1 MKPQK
6 VVKMDLQNGFDV
18 DELFQAH
25 AHIWNQTYNFI
36 NSMCLKC
43 AIQLGIPDL
52 LHNHT
57 QPFMALSQLSASLPI
72 NPAKADGIGRL
83 MSILTHS
90 GFFHKKIVNEDE
102 PEQEAYALT
111 NAGRLLVKDHPL
123 SMTFSL
129 LLSLDPVQMESWHHL
144 STWFQNDH
152 PTAYHT
158 AHGMAIWENAS
169 RNPKL
174 NHLFN
179 NAMMCD
185 SRLVSGAMLHK
196 FKWVFEGLDSLVDV
210 GGGTGTMAKAIAQS
224 FPSMNCT
231 VLDLPHV
238 VAGLNRSDNL
248 NYIGGDMFETIPNAD
263 AVLLKWIL
271 HDWGDE
277 ECVRILKK
285 CKDAISG
292 NGKMGKKVI
301 IIDMVVDHHDKD
313 HESVET
319 QLFLD
324 MLMMVLAKGG
334 RERKEQEWVKL
345 FCSAG
350 FTNYKIIRVLGLRS
364 VIEIYP

>member
-1 MKPQK
+1 ME
-6 VVKMDLQNGFDV
+6 LQNGFDV
-18 DELFQAH
+18 NELFKAH

-52 LHNHT
+52 IHNHA
-57 QPFMALSQLSASLPI
+57 QPFMSLSQLIASLQVD
-72 NPAKADGIGRL
+72 PAKSSGIGRL

-90 GFFHKKIVNEDE
+90 GFFQKKKPQEGE
-102 PEQEAYALT
+102 EEAYALT
-111 NAGRLLVKDHPL
+111 YAGRLLVKDNPT
-123 SMTFSL
+123 SMTSSL
-129 LLSLDPVQMESWHHL
+129 LLSLDPIQMEPWHHL
-144 STWFQNDH
+144 STWFLNDD

-158 AHGMAIWENAS
+158 AHGMAIWEYAS

-174 NHLFN
+174 NNLFN
-179 NAMMCD
+179 NAMLCD
-185 SRLVSGAMLHK
+185 SRLMSSAMLHEYK
-196 FKWVFEGLDSLVDV
+196 RVFVGIDSLVDV

-224 FPSMNCT
+224 FPSMECT

-238 VAGLNRSDNL
+238 VAGLKGTSNL
-248 NYIGGDMFETIPNAD
+248 NYIGGDMFEAIPNAD

-285 CKDAISG
+285 CKEAISG
-292 NGKMGKKVI
+292 NGKTGNNKVI
-301 IIDMVVDHHDKD
+301 IIDMVVDHQNKD

-324 MLMMVLAKGG
+324 MLMMVLFTG
-334 RERKEQEWVKL
+334 RERSEQEWVKL
-345 FCSAG
+345 FFSAG
-350 FTNYKIIRVLGLRS
+350 FSNYKISRVVGLRS
-364 VIEIYP
+364 IIEIYP